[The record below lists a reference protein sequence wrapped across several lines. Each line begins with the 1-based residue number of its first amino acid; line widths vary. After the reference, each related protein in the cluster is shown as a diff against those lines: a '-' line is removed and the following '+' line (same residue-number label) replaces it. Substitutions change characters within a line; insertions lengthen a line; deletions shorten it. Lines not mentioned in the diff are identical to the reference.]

1 MATVIPEA
9 RRREMIARAEE
20 FYGLAPGAGLAE
32 PAGRRGYPG
41 VLVPRRTG
49 AGTTGGGSAGDGA
62 RLDPSVIESAWTLY
76 RCLTVRAD
84 AIAGLPVRLWRGRGE
99 DASEIDSGPLWDLFD
114 RVNPHWD
121 LSLLLGMTEWSL
133 NTSRRGAFWILDGFD
148 AQDRPTE
155 IWWADPRQ
163 VRAVRGKTTDDPEKW
178 YISHFE
184 VAQPGATGGK
194 PKEYP
199 PEHVVWF
206 RAPSPLDEFANMPA
220 LAAAIESAGL
230 ALAGMHANKMLHES
244 GMTGAGY
251 VVPADDNTV
260 WSDDERSDIASM
272 FATTVKGRAG
282 WHRMLVA
289 NRRDFEVRDL
299 KFLSPRDLQFAQ
311 QLELTDRQ
319 ICIATGV
326 PKPLVEPTDSTFSN
340 VDGARGILW
349 SSTLI
354 PRATLI
360 AGAIKRQIVMR
371 HFAGEADQ
379 VELWTGDIPEL
390 QDDAAAKWA
399 LDSQQLSAMLDLA
412 DRVARGYDRAA
423 ALKAAVFY
431 IACPED
437 VASVIIPEPPAA
449 AMVALDDAP
458 RELPQLEEVRLL
470 LSAVAEGKLSR
481 MSAIAILELIIGDRA
496 RAEAIVADTG
506 TGIETAPVAEIS
518 EARTVVSW
526 VVEGKVPPRSAVALL
541 TRLFGD
547 PAAAAAVVA
556 DARPMAALPAEDGA
570 AAGTQA
576 SSMPIRPA
584 SGRGAVIVYRGGRG
598 YRVLDDGGA
607 VPLDGLGGTA
617 GNDSLSGDD
626 DHDNRAGDSDI
637 RVYGSDA
644 HRRAWEDE
652 IARIEDRAGP
662 IGEIV
667 VDLLGGQASEAERG
681 VGRLSDAD
689 VTRIVDAAGVDL
701 DDPSDDG
708 MAALA
713 AALSVAVL
721 GRAFGPRWIERGSR
735 AMNTGLAALAPAVA
749 DETLAAIGVDV
760 AIDLA
765 EGSPMARMLLER
777 AARFA
782 EQTTS
787 TSWLRVGEVLA
798 RGVRDG
804 DDLRGLAKRVAAL
817 GEEWRG
823 SRAMMVAWTETHS
836 ASQAVA
842 LETVRTSGVAARR
855 TWLSALDDRVR
866 DDHVDAHGQTVGLDE
881 SYTVGGEPCAGP
893 GNCGSPAQDIRCR
906 CVERWEVAD

>member
-1 MATVIPEA
+1 MNVIPEA
-9 RRREMIARAEE
+9 RRREMITRAEE
-20 FYGLAPGAGLAE
+20 YYGLAPGAGLAA
-32 PAGRRGYPG
+32 PATRSYPAA
-41 VLVPRRTG
+41 LVPRRSGGSHVG
-49 AGTTGGGSAGDGA
+49 AGGA
-62 RLDPSVIESAWTLY
+62 RDATVDLSAIEAAWTLY

-121 LSLLLGMTEWSL
+121 LSMLLGMTEWSL

-163 VRAVRGKTTDDPEKW
+163 VRAVRGKPTDDPEKW

-194 PKEYP
+194 PREYP

-260 WSDDERSDIASM
+260 WSDDERGDIASM

-354 PRATLI
+354 PRAQLI
-360 AGAIKRQIVMR
+360 AGAIKRQLIMR

-412 DRVARGYDRAA
+412 DRVARGYDRTA

-431 IACPED
+431 VACPQD
-437 VASVIIPEPPAA
+437 VAEVIIPEPPPAA
-449 AMVALDDAP
+449 AVVAVDDAP

-506 TGIETAPVAEIS
+506 TGIETAPVAEIA

-526 VVEGKVPPRSAVALL
+526 VVDGKVPPRSAVALL

-556 DARPMAALPAEDGA
+556 DARPMAALPGATDGA
-570 AAGTQA
+570 ASSTA
-576 SSMPIRPA
+576 SAPIRPA
-584 SGRGAVIVYRGGRG
+584 SPRGAVIVYRGGRG

-607 VPLDGLGGTA
+607 VPLDGLGDGALA
-617 GNDSLSGDD
+617 GDHGDAAV

-652 IARIEDRAGP
+652 VARIEDRAGP

-667 VDLLGGQASEAERG
+667 AGLFGGQAREAERG
-681 VGRLSDAD
+681 VDRLSEAD

-713 AALSVAVL
+713 AAISVAVL
-721 GRAFGPRWIERGSR
+721 GRAFGPRWIERGST
-735 AMNTGLAALAPAVA
+735 AMHAALAALAPAVA
-749 DETLAAIGVDV
+749 DETLAAIGVDA

-765 EGSPMARMLLER
+765 EGSPMARVLMER

-804 DDLRGLAKRVAAL
+804 DDLAGLASRVAAL
-817 GEEWRG
+817 GDEWRG
-823 SRAMMVAWTETHS
+823 SRALMVAWTETHS
-836 ASQAVA
+836 ASAAVA
-842 LETVRTSGVAARR
+842 LETVRETGVAARR

-866 DDHVDAHGQTVGLDE
+866 EDHVDAHGQTVAVGE
-881 SYTVGGEPCAGP
+881 NYTVGGEPCAGP
-893 GNCGSPAQDIRCR
+893 GNCGSPAQDIACR
-906 CVERWEVAD
+906 CVERWEVDG